1 MSAEVRQAVDHRATA
16 KYLSWANSEHRIL
29 EI

>member
-1 MSAEVRQAVDHRATA
+1 MSAKVREAVDHRATV
-16 KYLSWANSEHRIL
+16 KGLSWVNSEHRIL